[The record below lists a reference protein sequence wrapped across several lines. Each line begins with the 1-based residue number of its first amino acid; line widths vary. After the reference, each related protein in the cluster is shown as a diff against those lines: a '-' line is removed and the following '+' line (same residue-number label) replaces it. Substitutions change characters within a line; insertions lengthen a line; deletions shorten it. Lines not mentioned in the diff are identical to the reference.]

1 MKISYFEKFILIS
14 LEQVCVNIF
23 NIVYALVGGLLLVTE
38 QPIQKFVGYH
48 VNILIILFFERPK

>member
-1 MKISYFEKFILIS
+1 MKIFYFEKLILKS
-14 LEQVCVNIF
+14 LEQICVNIY

-38 QPIQKFVGYH
+38 QPIQNFVGYH